1 MQGYFITF
9 EGGEGAG
16 KSTQIPL
23 VKKYFE
29 ERGFDVLTL
38 REPGGT
44 PCAEEIRRILKTRR
58 DDDDLC
64 DEAELLLMYASRAQL
79 TRQVILPAL
88 QSGKIVLCDRYDL
101 STVAYQG
108 GGRGI
113 PLAALQKIRDVAI
126 GDFYPDLTLLFD
138 LSVEQGM
145 SRARSRGESDRFE
158 DSALDF
164 FRRVRNTYLEC
175 AAQDPAHIRVID
187 ASRDI
192 AAVTQEITSILD
204 GMDLRHD

>member
-9 EGGEGAG
+9 EGTEGAG
-16 KSTQIPL
+16 KSTQIPI

-29 ERGFDVLTL
+29 DKGFDVLTL

-44 PCAEEIRRILKTRR
+44 PCAEEIRRILKTKR

-88 QSGKIVLCDRYDL
+88 QAGKIVLCDRYDL

-113 PLAALQKIRDVAI
+113 PLTALQKIRDVAI
-126 GDFYPDLTLLFD
+126 GDFAPDLTLLFD
-138 LSVEQGM
+138 ISAEQGM
-145 SRARSRGESDRFE
+145 MRARSRGASDRFE
-158 DSALDF
+158 DAAMDF
-164 FRRVRNTYLEC
+164 FRRVRDTYLEC
-175 AAQDPAHIRVID
+175 AKKDPEHIRVID
-187 ASRDI
+187 ASLGI
-192 AAVTQEITSILD
+192 EEVTQEITSLLD

>member
-9 EGGEGAG
+9 EGTEGAG
-16 KSTQIPL
+16 KSTQIPI
-23 VKKYFE
+23 VKRYFE
-29 ERGFDVLTL
+29 DKGFDVLTL

-44 PCAEEIRRILKTRR
+44 PCAEEIRRILKTKR

-88 QSGKIVLCDRYDL
+88 QAGKIVLCDRYDL

-113 PLAALQKIRDVAI
+113 PLTALQKIRDVAI
-126 GDFYPDLTLLFD
+126 GDFAPDLTLLFD
-138 LSVEQGM
+138 ISAEQGM
-145 SRARSRGESDRFE
+145 MRARSRGASDRFE
-158 DSALDF
+158 DSAMDF
-164 FRRVRNTYLEC
+164 FRRVRDTYLEC
-175 AAQDPAHIRVID
+175 AKADPAHIRIID
-187 ASRDI
+187 ASKDI
-192 AAVTQEITSILD
+192 DTVTAEITSILD